1 MKKKIVLPLVIL
13 VVFAV
18 GILVGY
24 RFLFNNLDSEEAN
37 AINEEVG
44 GITEEILAEIEK
56 GESVDG
62 EQTVDGEPGTVSD
75 DGATVAEEPAVTP
88 ALEEQSQEE
97 KILALYNKGF
107 LKLQD
112 EGNAIIDR
120 LVAGIKEDFI
130 ALQANGAAKTE
141 YVKLASSY
149 TNRANAYEAGM
160 DSSVQDLLAH
170 MREDLQ
176 KAGASESEIQASV
189 EEYQTAYETQKSIR
203 QNKILDKA
211 KAFL

>member
-13 VVFAV
+13 VVLAV

-24 RFLFNNLDSEEAN
+24 RFLFNNLDSEEQN

-56 GESVDG
+56 GETADSESTG
-62 EQTVDGEPGTVSD
+62 EEPGTDVD
-75 DGATVAEEPAVTP
+75 ADEPGNEETPVTPTEEP
-88 ALEEQSQEE
+88 ESEKE
-97 KILALYNKGF
+97 KILSLYNKGF

-120 LVAGIKEDFI
+120 LVAGIKGDF
-130 ALQANGAAKTE
+130 ATLQADGAAKTE

-160 DSSVQDLLAH
+160 DSSVQDLLSH
-170 MREDLQ
+170 MQEDLEE
-176 KAGASESEIQASV
+176 AGVSESEIEASV
-189 EEYQTAYETQKSIR
+189 KEYQTAYETQKTIR